1 MKWIRLLAYSSLY
14 VTKSN
19 FKNQR
24 NSTYSSLE
32 ISPIKAALKTKTQFG
47 GIENEPPLKS
57 LIVKF
62 ASKLQ
67 VTESLL

>member
-1 MKWIRLLAYSSLY
+1 MLLSYSSLY

-24 NSTYSSLE
+24 NSTCSSLE
-32 ISPIKAALKTKTQFG
+32 ISPIKADLKTKTQFS
-47 GIENEPPLKS
+47 GIENELPLNS
-57 LIVKF
+57 LIIKF

-67 VTESLL
+67 VTESPL

>member
-1 MKWIRLLAYSSLY
+1 MKWIGFLAYSSLY

-24 NSTYSSLE
+24 NSTCSSKE
-32 ISPIKAALKTKTQFG
+32 ISPIKAALKTRTQLS
-47 GIENEPPLKS
+47 GIENELPLNS
-57 LIVKF
+57 LIVKS

-67 VTESLL
+67 LTESPL